1 LPQDLQRAAENLIEG
16 EAALKQTLGRLWQ
29 VLSEDPDG
37 LTREADAESY
47 VAKRE
52 EMDEGSSSD
61 LTEREKRLLRA
72 PDLTRPMHK
81 LFLTSVTS
89 ETLMEPSTLFDP
101 QMQLDTLEK
110 SIVVIKE
117 LQDDSREYV
126 ERLEEIRE
134 GLGEL
139 RTQRDLVWRKIRENA
154 LDELKELSANTES
167 VQEV

>member
-1 LPQDLQRAAENLIEG
+1 MPQDLQRAAENLIEG